1 MSEQTGGLNRR
12 AFVGTA
18 LAGTAITGFP
28 HIAGAQ
34 AKVIKVG
41 MPTILSG
48 RVAIL
53 GTSSRAGVQ
62 VAFNQ
67 INEAG
72 GVAGRKLELIERD
85 SKGRPDE
92 AAKVTRDLIN
102 NDGCEIII
110 DGEAS
115 SGSFAVH
122 EVIRDLGV
130 LCLHTC
136 SESSTLTADPKQFVK
151 TAFRCARQGIH
162 DAVAGGSYAAKI
174 AKDKGL
180 QRWMT
185 CSPDYAYGRDNT
197 GEFIQYAKM
206 FEPSIEVV
214 DQLWPKLFAPDY
226 TESLTKM
233 LQVKPQ
239 AIYSA
244 LWGGDLVAF
253 IEQSNLYRLFQNIA
267 FFSGGLGDPPILT
280 AIKQL
285 PPGLN
290 TVYRYNKKY
299 PPFPEN
305 EAFNDA
311 YVKVAPHEPTNW
323 GWQNFV
329 AANFIFEALKR
340 TNGKTDGAAL
350 ASEVKGMKLKTP
362 LGVDGTI
369 TMRDT
374 DHTIINYPGGLGENG
389 SEGALGRRLRR
400 YRMVEDP
407 RTRSAVEEGQGLRL
421 RPPRATTGSSC
432 RGSREREPRTH
443 LPAG

>member
-1 MSEQTGGLNRR
+1 MADKKRGINRR
-12 AFVGTA
+12 NFVGGAVVGAAVTSFP
-18 LAGTAITGFP
+18 LP

-53 GTSSRAGVQ
+53 GTSSRPGAQ
-62 VAFNQ
+62 VAFNA

-72 GVAGRKLELIERD
+72 GINGRKLELVDRD

-110 DGEAS
+110 DAEAS

-122 EVIRDLGV
+122 EVIRDLGA
-130 LCLHTC
+130 LCLHSC
-136 SESSTLTADPKQFVK
+136 SESSTLTAEPKQKVK

-162 DAVAGGSYAAKI
+162 DAVAGGSYAARI

-180 QRWMT
+180 KKWMT
-185 CSPDYAYGRDNT
+185 ISPDYAYGRDNT
-197 GEFIQYAKM
+197 GEFIQYAKQ

-226 TESLTKM
+226 TESITKA

-239 AIYSA
+239 AVYSA

-253 IEQSNLYRLFQNIA
+253 IEQSNLYRLFQNITY
-267 FFSGGLGDPPILT
+267 FSGGLGDPPILT
-280 AIKQL
+280 AIKNL

-299 PPFPEN
+299 PDHPDN
-305 EAFNDA
+305 EKFNDD
-311 YVKVAPHEPTNW
+311 YVKLAGHEPTNW

-329 AANFIFEALKR
+329 AANFIIEALKR
-340 TNGKTDGAAL
+340 TGGKTDGAAL
-350 ASEVKGMKLKTP
+350 ASEVAGMKLKTP
-362 LGVDGTI
+362 MGVDGTI

-374 DHTIINYPGGLGENG
+374 DHTIINYPVAWGKTIAKAPWVIDYVDTEWSKILEIEQQWKKEKG
-389 SEGALGRRLRR
+389 
-400 YRMVEDP
+400 Y
-407 RTRSAVEEGQGLRL
+407 T
-421 RPPRATTGSSC
+421 
-432 RGSREREPRTH
+432 
-443 LPAG
+443 

>member
-1 MSEQTGGLNRR
+1 MTRKTGGIGRR
-12 AFVGTA
+12 EFIGGAV
-18 LAGTAITGFP
+18 AGAAITGFP

-34 AKVIKVG
+34 AKTIRVG

-53 GTSSRAGVQ
+53 GTSSRPAVQ
-62 VAFNQ
+62 VAFNA

-72 GVAGRKLELIERD
+72 GINGRKLELVDRD

-136 SESSTLTADPKQFVK
+136 SESSTLTADPKQKVK

-162 DAVAGGSYAAKI
+162 DAVAGGSYAARI
-174 AKDKGL
+174 AKEKGL
-180 QRWMT
+180 KKWMT

-197 GEFIQYAKM
+197 AEFIQYAKV

-226 TESLTKM
+226 TESVTKI

-239 AIYSA
+239 AVYSA

-253 IEQSNLYRLFQNIA
+253 IEQSNLYRLFPNIA
-267 FFSGGLGDPPILT
+267 YFSGGLGDPPILT
-280 AIKQL
+280 AIKNL
-285 PPGLN
+285 PQGLN
-290 TVYRYNKKY
+290 TAYRYNKK
-299 PPFPEN
+299 FPDNAGN
-305 EAFNDA
+305 EQFNDTYA
-311 YVKVAPHEPTNW
+311 KIVGHEPTNW
-323 GWQNFV
+323 AWQNFV
-329 AANFIFEALKR
+329 GANFIIEALKR
-340 TNGKTDGAAL
+340 TGGKTDGTSL
-350 ASEVKGMKLKTP
+350 AGEIAGMKLKTP
-362 LGVDGTI
+362 MGVDGTI

-374 DHTIINYPGGLGENG
+374 DHTIIGYPVAWGKTVPKAPWVVDYVDTEWSKILEIEQQWKKEKGW
-389 SEGALGRRLRR
+389 A
-400 YRMVEDP
+400 
-407 RTRSAVEEGQGLRL
+407 
-421 RPPRATTGSSC
+421 
-432 RGSREREPRTH
+432 
-443 LPAG
+443 

>member
-1 MSEQTGGLNRR
+1 MKKKAGIGRRQFIGG
-12 AFVGTA
+12 AI
-18 LAGTAITGFP
+18 AGAATITGFP

-34 AKVIKVG
+34 AKVLKVG

-62 VAFNQ
+62 LAFKE
-67 INEAG
+67 INDAG
-72 GVAGRKLELIERD
+72 GINGRKLELVERD

-162 DAVAGGSYAAKI
+162 DAVAGGSYAANISK
-174 AKDKGL
+174 AKGL
-180 QRWMT
+180 KKWVT

-197 GEFIQYAKM
+197 AEFVQYAKV
-206 FEPSIEVV
+206 FDPQIEVV

-226 TESLTKM
+226 TESISKM

-239 AIYSA
+239 AVYSA

-253 IEQSNLYRLFQNIA
+253 IEQSNLYRLFQNTA
-267 FFSGGLGDPPILT
+267 FFSGGLGDPPVLT

-290 TVYRYNKKY
+290 TAYRYNKD
-299 PPFPEN
+299 FPN
-305 EAFNDA
+305 NPQNKAFSEG
-311 YVKVAPHEPTNW
+311 YVKIAGHDSTNW
-323 GWQNFV
+323 GWQNYV
-329 AANFIFEALKR
+329 ACQFIAEALKR

-350 ASEVKGMKLKTP
+350 AAEVKGMKLKTG

-374 DHTIINYPGGLGENG
+374 DHTIINYPV
-389 SEGALGRRLRR
+389 AWGRTVPKAPW
-400 YRMVEDP
+400 VEDFVD
-407 RTRSAVEEGQGLRL
+407 TEWSKILEIEQQWKKEKGYA
-421 RPPRATTGSSC
+421 
-432 RGSREREPRTH
+432 
-443 LPAG
+443 

>member
-1 MSEQTGGLNRR
+1 MSKTTGGIGRR
-12 AFVGTA
+12 TFIGGTIA
-18 LAGTAITGFP
+18 IAGVAITGFP
-28 HIAGAQ
+28 HVARAQ
-34 AKVIKVG
+34 AKTIKVG

-48 RVAIL
+48 RVALL

-72 GVAGRKLELIERD
+72 GINGRKLELVDRD

-174 AKDKGL
+174 AKEKDLK
-180 QRWMT
+180 RWAT

-197 GEFIQYAKM
+197 GEFIEYAKL

-226 TESLTKM
+226 TESITKL
-233 LQVKPQ
+233 LQTKPQ

-253 IEQSNLYRLFQNIA
+253 IEQSNLYRLFQNTA
-267 FFSGGLGDPPILT
+267 FFSGGLGDPPLLT

-285 PPGLN
+285 PTGLN
-290 TVYRYNKKY
+290 TVYRYSKEY
-299 PPFPEN
+299 PADPEN
-305 EAFNDA
+305 KAFYEA
-311 YVKVAPHEPTNW
+311 YVKIAKQEPTNW
-323 GWQNFV
+323 SWQNFV
-329 AANFIFEALKR
+329 GANFIIEALRR
-340 TNGKTDGAAL
+340 TNGKTDGASL
-350 ASEVKGMKLKTP
+350 AGEIEGMKLKTP

-369 TMRDT
+369 TMRAK
-374 DHTIINYPGGLGENG
+374 DHTIINYPVAWGKTIPK
-389 SEGALGRRLRR
+389 
-400 YRMVEDP
+400 DP
-407 RTRSAVEEGQGLRL
+407 WVIDYVNMEWSKILEHEQQWKMAKGY
-421 RPPRATTGSSC
+421 A
-432 RGSREREPRTH
+432 
-443 LPAG
+443 

>member
-1 MSEQTGGLNRR
+1 MSEIKSGIGRRTFIGG
-12 AFVGTA
+12 AV
-18 LAGTAITGFP
+18 AGAAVTGFP

-53 GTSSRAGVQ
+53 GTSSIPGVQ
-62 VAFNQ
+62 VAFNA
-67 INEAG
+67 INAAG
-72 GVAGRKLELIERD
+72 GIDGRKLELVTRD

-102 NDGCEIII
+102 NDGCEIIL

-130 LCLHTC
+130 LCLHTN
-136 SESSTLTADPKQFVK
+136 SESSTLTADPKQKVK

-174 AKDKGL
+174 AKEKGL
-180 QRWMT
+180 KKWMT
-185 CSPDYAYGRDNT
+185 ISPDYAYGRDNT
-197 GEFIQYAKM
+197 AEFIQYAKV

-226 TESLTKM
+226 TESITKTM
-233 LQVKPQ
+233 QVKPQ
-239 AIYSA
+239 AVYSA

-253 IEQSNLYRLFQNIA
+253 IEQSNLYRVFQNTA

-280 AIKQL
+280 AIKNL
-285 PPGLN
+285 PQGLN
-290 TVYRYNKKY
+290 TAYRYNKK
-299 PPFPEN
+299 FPDNPGN
-305 EAFNDA
+305 EQFNDE
-311 YVKVAPHEPTNW
+311 YVKLVKHEPTNW

-329 AANFIFEALKR
+329 AANFVIEALKR
-340 TNGKTDGAAL
+340 TAGKTDGAAL
-350 ASEVKGMKLKTP
+350 ASEVSGMQLKTP
-362 LGVDGTI
+362 LGVGGTI

-374 DHTIINYPGGLGENG
+374 DHTIINYPVAWGKTVSKAPWVVDYVDTEWSKILEIEQQWKKEKGW
-389 SEGALGRRLRR
+389 A
-400 YRMVEDP
+400 
-407 RTRSAVEEGQGLRL
+407 
-421 RPPRATTGSSC
+421 
-432 RGSREREPRTH
+432 
-443 LPAG
+443 

>member
-1 MSEQTGGLNRR
+1 MSAGRSGIGRRGFIGG
-12 AFVGTA
+12 AV
-18 LAGTAITGFP
+18 AGAAVTGFP

-34 AKVIKVG
+34 AKAIRVG

-62 VAFNQ
+62 VAFNA

-72 GVAGRKLELIERD
+72 GINGRKLELVDRD

-130 LCLHTC
+130 LCLHSC
-136 SESSTLTADPKQFVK
+136 SESSTLTADPKQKVK

-162 DAVAGGSYAAKI
+162 DAVAGGSYAARI
-174 AKDKGL
+174 AKEKGYK
-180 QRWMT
+180 RWMT

-197 GEFIQYAKM
+197 AEFIQYAKV

-226 TESLTKM
+226 TESITKM

-239 AIYSA
+239 AVYSA

-253 IEQSNLYRLFQNIA
+253 IEQSNLYRLFQNTA

-311 YVKVAPHEPTNW
+311 YVKVAGHEPTNW

-329 AANFIFEALKR
+329 AANFIIEALKR
-340 TNGKTDGAAL
+340 TGGKTDGSAL
-350 ASEVKGMKLKTP
+350 AGEISGMKLKTP

-369 TMRDT
+369 TMRDS
-374 DHTIINYPGGLGENG
+374 DHTIINYPVAWGKTIPKAPWVIDYVDTEWSKILEIEQQWKKDKGY
-389 SEGALGRRLRR
+389 A
-400 YRMVEDP
+400 
-407 RTRSAVEEGQGLRL
+407 
-421 RPPRATTGSSC
+421 
-432 RGSREREPRTH
+432 
-443 LPAG
+443 